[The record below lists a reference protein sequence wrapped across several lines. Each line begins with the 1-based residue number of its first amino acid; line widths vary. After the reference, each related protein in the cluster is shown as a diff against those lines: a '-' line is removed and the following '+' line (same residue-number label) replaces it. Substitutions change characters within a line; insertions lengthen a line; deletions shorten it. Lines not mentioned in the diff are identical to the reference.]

1 MSMISHSRRPNEA
14 IPTSSMADIA
24 FLLLVFFLVTTV
36 FPKDR
41 GLALVLPDDGVTT
54 PVDRTNLLVLT
65 VTGDGAVEV
74 LPGGAERSFRIEVAR
89 LGSVWRERVTARP
102 GLIAAVRTR
111 PDAPYGAL
119 VDVLDALRGAGA
131 RRISLQVDDR

>member
-1 MSMISHSRRPNEA
+1 MSMISRSRRSSGT

-54 PVDRTNLLVLT
+54 PVDRANLLVLT

-74 LPGGAERSFRIEVAR
+74 LPGSADQSFRIDVAR
-89 LGSVWRERVTARP
+89 LGSVWRERVAARP
-102 GLIAAVRTR
+102 GLIAAIRTR
-111 PDAPYGAL
+111 PDAPYGAMI
-119 VDVLDALRGAGA
+119 DVLDALQGAGA
-131 RRISLQVDDR
+131 RRISLQVDGR